1 MRGDS
6 SRSDLVEFRTYSRG
20 VYSGKRLTEMAI
32 FTSPDRDMVA
42 RLLSDYNGSYFER
55 NGFTSHGI
63 ARDQDH
69 QLSSPDTDLETHC
82 VTFELVTCPCMSLSQ
97 KNQNYGGRVD

>member
-6 SRSDLVEFRTYSRG
+6 SRSDLVEFRAYSRG

-69 QLSSPDTDLETHC
+69 QRNPAFQSRYRFGNALCDI
-82 VTFELVTCPCMSLSQ
+82 
-97 KNQNYGGRVD
+97 